1 MQNVLETPKTGR
13 NKLTKQNYYY
23 SNPNYFI
30 PFKNIDFVGVTILV
44 VRFACP
50 FSDIVCHLN
59 FQKF

>member
-30 PFKNIDFVGVTILV
+30 PFKNIDFVINTVPRGT
-44 VRFACP
+44 R
-50 FSDIVCHLN
+50 
-59 FQKF
+59 